1 MVIPYGRLF
10 STVSAQ
16 RGYIAMIRYTI
27 KRLLLMIPVVL
38 GVTILI
44 FTIMYF
50 TPGDPAQLIMGPNAS
65 PQQVAEK
72 RTEMG
77 LDRPYFTRLFDYIS
91 DVFIHGDLG
100 NSYMNNRS
108 VSAEIMERFPRTAL
122 IAFMSVLLSLI
133 VGIPIGIASAVG
145 QNTWRDRVAMVVSL
159 LGVSMPEF
167 WLGLMLVILFSLKL
181 GWLPPSGIGSVSHY
195 VLPCIACSFF
205 GIAGMARQTRSSMLE
220 VIRADYITTA
230 RVKGQSESKVIY
242 SHALRNALI
251 PIITTVGGAFGMSL
265 GGALVIETV
274 FSIPGIGLYMCKAI
288 NSRDY
293 PAIQGSVIF
302 LAIAFSLVMLITDL
316 VYALVD
322 PRIRSQYQGKK
333 KARRS
338 AKEGA

>member
-1 MVIPYGRLF
+1 
-10 STVSAQ
+10 
-16 RGYIAMIRYTI
+16 MIRYII
-27 KRLLLMIPVVL
+27 KRLLLMIPVIL

-65 PQQVAEK
+65 LEQIEAK
-72 RTEMG
+72 RAEMG
-77 LDRPYFTRLFDYIS
+77 LDQPYFTRLLNYLN

-100 NSYMNNRS
+100 KSYMNNRS
-108 VSAEIMERFPRTAL
+108 VSGDILDRFPRTAL
-122 IAFMSVLLSLI
+122 IAFVSVLLSLI
-133 VGIPIGIASAVG
+133 VGIPIGITSAVG

-181 GWLPPSGIGSVSHY
+181 GWLPPSGIGTPAHFI
-195 VLPCIACSFF
+195 LPCVACSFF
-205 GIAGMARQTRSSMLE
+205 GVAGMARQTRSSMLE

-230 RVKGQSESKVIY
+230 RAKGLGEIKVIY
-242 SHALRNALI
+242 RHALRNALI
-251 PIITTVGGAFGMSL
+251 PIITITGAAFGMSL

-274 FSIPGIGLYMCKAI
+274 FSIPGLGLYMCKAI
-288 NSRDY
+288 NMRDY

-322 PRIRSQYQGKK
+322 PRIRSQYQGKR
-333 KARRS
+333 KASRHVFRKVGEQNGS
-338 AKEGA
+338 E